1 MHIET
6 DFESAA
12 IERIDDTD
20 GPQLRLRLRADNA
33 AHFAQ
38 WFAFE
43 LTDLPAQGVD
53 VRIEGLSNSSYPN
66 GWIDYRVCMQA
77 AEQPDAAWH
86 RISTTLEHDA
96 LVFNAPGTL
105 GRLRF
110 AYYPTFDAAA
120 EDAVV
125 ALATDAGARVEQLG
139 PSPLGEPIRMLTFA
153 PAAPRARLWFM
164 ARQHPG
170 ESQGGYCV
178 EAIVRALCGD
188 LRTVWA
194 EGGVAVHV
202 VLDINP
208 DGVRLGNLRT
218 NARGANLNRCWD
230 HDYAEAPETGF
241 VRARM
246 HALGV
251 DLLVDFHGDEVLPYI
266 FSVGAD
272 GSPAWTPRLQAL
284 RRAFDDALL
293 ERSPDFQTERG
304 YPVDRPD
311 HASPRKCIPW
321 VVQQFGAL
329 ALTIELPFKEIAD
342 RPRVDGADATA
353 PARALGRAVL
363 DAALTLVPALR
374 G

>member
-1 MHIET
+1 MHINT
-6 DFESAA
+6 DFEAAA
-12 IERIDDTD
+12 IEQIVGTH
-20 GPQLRLRLRADNA
+20 GTVLRLRLRADNA
-33 AHFAQ
+33 ADITQ

-43 LTDLPAQGVD
+43 LADLPTQGID
-53 VRIEGLSNSSYPN
+53 VRVEGLSKSSYPK
-66 GWIDYRVCMQA
+66 GWIDYRVCMRA
-77 AEQPDAAWH
+77 SEQPGSAWH
-86 RISTTLEHDA
+86 RIATDIEDDA
-96 LVFNAPGTL
+96 LVFHAPGSL

-110 AYYPTFDAAA
+110 AYYPTFDSAA

-125 ALATDAGARVEQLG
+125 ALATAVGARVESLG
-139 PSPLGEPIRMLTFA
+139 SSALGESIRMLTFA

-178 EAIVRALCGD
+178 EAIVRALCGN
-188 LRTVWA
+188 LRSAWA
-194 EGGVAVHV
+194 DGGVAVHV
-202 VLDINP
+202 VPNINP

-230 HDYAEAPETGF
+230 RDYTEAPETGF

-246 HALGV
+246 QALGV
-251 DLLVDFHGDEVLPYI
+251 DLLVDFHGDEVLPHI

-272 GSPAWTPRLQAL
+272 GSPAWTHRLQAL
-284 RRAFDDALL
+284 RLAFDNALL
-293 ERSPDFQTERG
+293 DRSPDFQTERG

-321 VVQQFGAL
+321 VVQQFDAL

-353 PARALGRAVL
+353 AAQALGRAVL
-363 DAALTLVPALR
+363 DAALALVPNLR